1 MNKGILIV
9 VSAPSGSGKS
19 TILRRLLALR
29 DNLRFS
35 VSATTRAPRA
45 GEEHG
50 REYFFVTRDEFQA
63 MVAADAFLEHA
74 EFVENLYGTPRDAV
88 ERQLEQGFDVYLD
101 IDVQGARQV
110 KAKRPETLTV
120 FILPPSMEELERR
133 LTGRGTDDPETIRRR
148 LSQAERECAERVHF
162 DYVIVNDEVERAA
175 AELSGIIDGYK
186 ARLAQEADEAIQ
198 HDF

>member
-19 TILRRLLALR
+19 TILRRLLEMR
-29 DNLRFS
+29 ETLRFS
-35 VSATTRAPRA
+35 VSATTRAPRV

-50 REYFFVTRDEFQA
+50 REYFFVSRPEFLK

-74 EFVENLYGTPRDAV
+74 EFVENLYGTPRAAV
-88 ERQLEQGFDVYLD
+88 EAQLEQGFDVYLD

-120 FILPPSMEELERR
+120 FILPPSREELKRR
-133 LTGRGTDDPETIRRR
+133 LTGRGTDDPETVRRR
-148 LSQAERECAERVHF
+148 LREAERECAQRVHF
-162 DYVIVNDEVERAA
+162 DYVVVNHEVERAA

-186 ARLAQEADEAIQ
+186 ARLAQTRDE
-198 HDF
+198 

>member
-1 MNKGILIV
+1 MLIV

-19 TILRRLLALR
+19 TILRRLLEMR
-29 DNLRFS
+29 ENLRFS
-35 VSATTRAPRA
+35 VSATTRAPRV

-50 REYFFVTRDEFQA
+50 REYFFVSRPEFLE

-74 EFVENLYGTPRDAV
+74 EFVENLYGTPRAAV
-88 ERQLEQGFDVYLD
+88 EAQLEQGYDVYLD
-101 IDVQGARQV
+101 IDVQGASQV

-133 LTGRGTDDPETIRRR
+133 LTGRGTDDAETIRRR
-148 LSQAERECAERVHF
+148 LSQAERECAEQVHF
-162 DYVIVNDEVERAA
+162 DFVVVNDEVERAA

-186 ARLAQEADEAIQ
+186 ARLAQTGNETN
-198 HDF
+198 

>member
-19 TILRRLLALR
+19 TILRRLLEMR
-29 DNLRFS
+29 ENLRFS
-35 VSATTRAPRA
+35 VSATTRAPRV

-50 REYFFVTRDEFQA
+50 REYFFVSRPEFLE

-74 EFVENLYGTPRDAV
+74 EFVENLYGTPRAAV
-88 ERQLEQGFDVYLD
+88 EAQLEQGYDVYLD

-133 LTGRGTDDPETIRRR
+133 LTGRGTDDAETIRRR
-148 LSQAERECAERVHF
+148 LSQAERECAEGVHF
-162 DYVIVNDEVERAA
+162 DFVVVNDEVERAA

-186 ARLAQEADEAIQ
+186 ARLAQTGNETN
-198 HDF
+198 

>member
-1 MNKGILIV
+1 M
-9 VSAPSGSGKS
+9 
-19 TILRRLLALR
+19 RE
-29 DNLRFS
+29 NLRFS
-35 VSATTRAPRA
+35 VSATTRAPRP

-50 REYFFVTRDEFQA
+50 REYFFVSRPAFLE
-63 MVAADAFLEHA
+63 MVEADAFLEHA
-74 EFVENLYGTPRDAV
+74 EFVENLYGTPRAAV
-88 ERQLEQGFDVYLD
+88 EAQLEQGYDVYLD

-148 LSQAERECAERVHF
+148 LSQAERECAQRAQF
-162 DYVIVNDEVERAA
+162 DYVVVNDEVERAA
-175 AELSGIIDGYK
+175 VELSGIIDGYK
-186 ARLAQEADEAIQ
+186 ARLAQSGHEPNG